1 MRFTN
6 KKSLV
11 VLLVFLSVTAMLIY
25 HWNSYTI
32 TTIKVPQ
39 GDDSLNVLLE
49 ERIRSMDR
57 GNNHIPYHIKDGM
70 SKLLAVN
77 GCVCE
82 GDKPSINFP
91 FAQLLFP
98 QVSASQLHASLQES
112 DLQKAKQYRNKE
124 YRSFIK
130 RMHTAADS
138 LILSEANSPLQY
150 PTQGVEVRP
159 TRTILIPGLSLNQ
172 IDKVDHYLVY
182 LNATMGT
189 FNTAAVV
196 DGVQVKGEGEMH
208 ISFMSRSL
216 ASLNRQLEFVTYT
229 NTLFH
234 PNTADVVQF
243 KAGIFLATF
252 TIKIRYPPM
261 PKFYN
266 PGPRKEYNVS
276 TLVTIATK
284 TFLRYDK
291 LQDLINSI
299 RQYYPTITI
308 VIADDTRDPKP
319 VTGPYIEHYIM
330 PFGKVWMLLN
340 SSSKSPCRVHVSFS
354 GQIDCLSVCSSLQG
368 WFAGRNLA
376 VSQVTTKYVL
386 WVDDDF
392 IFTSSTK
399 LEKMVDILE
408 RTTLDLVGGAV
419 REVTGYTATYRHIIS
434 TDTGDEEGDCL
445 HIRTGFHHAIEGFS
459 NCVVADAVI
468 NFFMA
473 RTEKIRE
480 VGFDPRLARVG
491 HLAFYI
497 DGLGSLH
504 VGSCDDVVISHASKI
519 KAMLPWGQSE
529 VEKAYSKFRYHSTEE
544 NAMNEYV
551 LYYLKNHFKCVTS
564 D

>member
-1 MRFTN
+1 MRFAF
-6 KKSLV
+6 KKSVVGLLV
-11 VLLVFLSVTAMLIY
+11 VLPPIAMLIY
-25 HWNSYTI
+25 HWNSYTV
-32 TTIKVPQ
+32 TTINVLQ

-49 ERIRSMDR
+49 ERIRIMHR
-57 GNNHIPYHIKDGM
+57 GNDHIPYHIKDGM

-82 GDKPSINFP
+82 GDKPGINFP

-98 QVSASQLHASLQES
+98 KVSASQLHASLQGS

-124 YRSFIK
+124 YRSFSK
-130 RMHTAADS
+130 RTHTAADS

-159 TRTILIPGLSLNQ
+159 TRTILIPGLRLNQ
-172 IDKVDHYLVY
+172 INKVDHYLVD

-189 FNTAAVV
+189 FNTAALV
-196 DGVQVKGEGEMH
+196 DGVKVKGEGEMH
-208 ISFMSRSL
+208 ISFMSKSL
-216 ASLNRQLEFVTYT
+216 SSLNRQLEFVTYT
-229 NTLFH
+229 NTLIH

-252 TIKIRYPPM
+252 TIKIRHPPM

-266 PGPRKEYNVS
+266 PGPRKEYNVN

-299 RQYYPTITI
+299 RQFYPTIKI

-330 PFGKVWMLLN
+330 PFGK
-340 SSSKSPCRVHVSFS
+340 
-354 GQIDCLSVCSSLQG
+354 G

-386 WVDDDF
+386 WADDDF

-434 TDTGDEEGDCL
+434 TDAGDEEGDCL
-445 HIRTGFHHAIEGFS
+445 HIRTGFHHTIEGYS

-480 VGFDPRLARVG
+480 VGFDPRLDRVG
-491 HLAFYI
+491 HLAFFI

-504 VGSCDDVVISHASKI
+504 VGSCDDVIISHASKI

-529 VEKAYSKFRYHSTEE
+529 TDKAYSKFRYHSSEDSTS
-544 NAMNEYV
+544 MNEYD

>member
-1 MRFTN
+1 MHGIN
-6 KKSLV
+6 KKAVVVLLV
-11 VLLVFLSVTAMLIY
+11 VLLLIAMLIH

-32 TTIKVPQ
+32 TTIDVLQ
-39 GDDSLNVLLE
+39 GPDSLKVLLD
-49 ERIRSMDR
+49 ERIQNMDR
-57 GNNHIPYHIKDGM
+57 KNDHIPCHIKDSM
-70 SKLLAVN
+70 SAMLANN

-82 GDKPSINFP
+82 GDKPGINFP

-98 QVSASQLHASLQES
+98 QVSATQLHASFQDS

-124 YRSFIK
+124 YHSFHK
-130 RMHTAADS
+130 RTYTAADS
-138 LILSEANSPLQY
+138 LILAEANSPLQY

-159 TRTILIPGLSLNQ
+159 TRSILIPGLSLNQ
-172 IDKVDHYLVY
+172 ISKEGPYLVD
-182 LNATMGT
+182 LIATMGT
-189 FNTAAVV
+189 FNTAALV
-196 DGVQVKGEGEMH
+196 DGVQINGEGEMH

-229 NTLFH
+229 NTRFH
-234 PNTADVVQF
+234 PNIADVVQF
-243 KAGIFLATF
+243 KAGIFQASF
-252 TIKIRYPPM
+252 TIKIRHPPM

-266 PGPRKEYNVS
+266 PGPKSEYNIS

-299 RQYYPTITI
+299 RQFYPTITI
-308 VIADDTRDPKP
+308 VIADDTKEPKP

-330 PFGKVWMLLN
+330 PFGK
-340 SSSKSPCRVHVSFS
+340 
-354 GQIDCLSVCSSLQG
+354 G

-434 TDTGDEEGDCL
+434 TDAGDEEGDCL
-445 HIRTGFHHAIEGFS
+445 HIRTGFHHVIEGFP

-473 RTEKIRE
+473 RTEKIRQ
-480 VGFDPRLARVG
+480 VGFDPRLSRVG
-491 HLAFYI
+491 HLGFFI

-504 VGSCDDVVISHASKI
+504 VGSCDDIIISHASKI

-529 VEKAYSKFRYHSTEE
+529 SDKLYSKFRYASPQE
-544 NAMNEYV
+544 ASMSEYD